1 MPPQAIIHIGAGTGI
16 GDMHLWKRWSVQYA
30 LIIDADPARLD
41 WVESLA
47 AENPAWQ
54 VRAVVLSDGNNE
66 VDYYRASNPDQD
78 GLISP
83 KKLAV
88 LWPNLHT
95 SESMRRQTHRLDS
108 LLGELALA
116 SFRQDLSTW
125 LLIDCLPALTILEGA
140 GSDLDRWSVLWL
152 RVLLKPLADDDT
164 VGTLNELEIYL
175 RPRGYRCIHVFE
187 ENHPAVGKAL
197 FIRDWHGQLMPIIKK
212 LNEENSAIITEKV
225 IFEQQALIV
234 NNDLQN
240 KISVLAEV
248 RDEQSQLT
256 IELQSQVVTLAQEKK
271 VLEEQHYAL
280 YQEINAL
287 KQGLDAQSQL
297 VAERQAQVVALT
309 KEKTAL
315 LEELKVLGGEIM
327 ALRKTRDEQARIA
340 TEVHNEFE
348 HLQSKLQLREIH
360 VVKLE
365 SELAERDVRQRML
378 NEEMIKAEAQ
388 IDLIKDVLMR

>member
-1 MPPQAIIHIGAGTGI
+1 MKQSISNLIGKATASLDVLELLSRIMPPQAIIHIGAGAGI
-16 GDMHLWKRWSVQYA
+16 GDMHLWKRWAVPHA
-30 LIIDADPARLD
+30 LIIDANPARLD

-83 KKLAV
+83 EKLAV

-95 SESMRRQTHRLDS
+95 RESMRRQTHRLDS
-108 LLGELALA
+108 LLGDLALA

-248 RDEQSQLT
+248 HDE
-256 IELQSQVVTLAQEKK
+256 
-271 VLEEQHYAL
+271 
-280 YQEINAL
+280 
-287 KQGLDAQSQL
+287 QSQL

-315 LEELKVLGGEIM
+315 LEELKVLGEEIIT
-327 ALRKTRDEQARIA
+327 LRKTRDEQARIA